1 VLNRKYRASKSPTFH
16 ILNVS
21 GQFGGTQKNLL
32 KKEKLKY
39 RILLISL
46 FLIVWSIVFDSPF
59 QKGGIDRIFHYI
71 IFIIFLLISFVY
83 LLTIESF
90 ILAER
95 VLYSFL
101 LSFLSLSV
109 GFLITG
115 KILEKIYGADYE
127 MYLSN
132 SIANLLLYSLVNL
145 FLIFAVLFI
154 KRIKK

>member
-1 VLNRKYRASKSPTFH
+1 L
-16 ILNVS
+16 
-21 GQFGGTQKNLL
+21 KN
-32 KKEKLKY
+32 

-71 IFIIFLLISFVY
+71 IFTIFLLISFIY
-83 LLTIESF
+83 LSTIESY

-95 VLYSFL
+95 VLYSFI

-115 KILEKIYGADYE
+115 KTLEKIYGADYE

-132 SIANLLLYSLVNL
+132 SIANLIFYSLGNV
-145 FLIFAVLFI
+145 FLIFTILFI
-154 KRIKK
+154 KRIKE